1 MKTMILLVFAP
12 VILFFSNGYGQSQ
25 PVQLAA
31 NTTTAV
37 KGTGPVAKW
46 DKTAEEMGDIP
57 QGTPRTA
64 EFKLTNDGNEP
75 LVISSAQASCGC
87 TNLGYSK
94 EPLLPG
100 KSTLVTATYNA
111 AAKGPFMKTI
121 TVRTNAGEQATVLQ
135 IKGNVLEKPVLVKQ

>member
-1 MKTMILLVFAP
+1 MKTMFLLLFTP
-12 VILFFSNGYGQSQ
+12 FLLFFSNGYGQNQ
-25 PVQLAA
+25 PVQSSAMATAA
-31 NTTTAV
+31 S
-37 KGTGPVAKW
+37 KGYGPVVKW

-64 EFKLTNDGNEP
+64 EFRLTNDGNEP
-75 LVISSAQASCGC
+75 LLISSAQASCGC
-87 TNLGYSK
+87 TNLVYSK

-100 KSTLVTATYNA
+100 KSSLVTATYNA
-111 AAKGPFMKTI
+111 VAKGPFMKTI